1 MRGIREGLACARE
14 RSIGMMLNVLLWHA
28 TPSSLYS
35 AGLMLVLFFLPTAAA
50 VCPHCSG
57 NFASCTY
64 DTNKRCPCVTTVE
77 ANAAIVAGTAG
88 VLTLAAIVKPKFQ
101 RVFSKVALSSLLTL
115 LRRPAPGT
123 PFTIAGDT
131 TGSAIMSAI
140 SYGQISVE
148 AALFQLSDL
157 VEEASSEEEVSKLK
171 SRIECLK
178 VMMPKSGD
186 LNSPSIIDM
195 GIYSYIWARVSEYV
209 SKRVMLDKVS
219 FESRDGSSSSNT
231 GSSSS
236 FVARLH
242 RPRTM
247 PEFAEMINLFIMLC
261 HGLGVTSVMVLTEFF
276 AAAVYDLI
284 RLRGETW
291 QVAHEVM
298 LVMFK
303 RIEDSAGSLT
313 LSTVYDELYL
323 NSVIEE
329 AKHNAAAFFRTR
341 GGDPQLVGSN
351 KYNGKFTSTGKPCP
365 HFNREDPQRAG
376 VSAPHPPDSL
386 LPDGTCKFNHVC
398 NKWVS
403 DKGKNGR
410 CLCSAGS
417 PGHPRFK
424 CDNPNKCNEPAQ

>member
-1 MRGIREGLACARE
+1 
-14 RSIGMMLNVLLWHA
+14 MMSKLNVLLWH
-28 TPSSLYS
+28 TTLISLRS
-35 AGLMLVLFFLPTAAA
+35 IGVMLLLVFLPVVSA
-50 VCPHCSG
+50 VCPHCAG

-64 DTNKRCPCVTTVE
+64 DTDKNCPCVSTVE
-77 ANAAIVAGTAG
+77 ANAAVVAGAAG
-88 VLTLAAIVKPKFQ
+88 ALTLAAIVKPKFQ

-123 PFTIAGDT
+123 PFTITTTT

-157 VEEASSEEEVSKLK
+157 VEGAHGEEEISRLK

-178 VMMPKSGD
+178 VMMPRGGD
-186 LNSPSIIDM
+186 SQSPSVIDM
-195 GIYSYIWARVSEYV
+195 GIYSYVWARVSEYV
-209 SKRVMLDKVS
+209 AKRVMSEKVS
-219 FESRDGSSSSNT
+219 FDSREGSSSSSS
-231 GSSSS
+231 GSSS
-236 FVARLH
+236 FVVRLH
-242 RPRTM
+242 RPRNM
-247 PEFAEMINLFIMLC
+247 NEFAEMINLFVMLC

-276 AAAVYDLI
+276 AAAVFDLI

-303 RIEDSAGSLT
+303 RVEDSAGSLT

-329 AKHNAAAFFRTR
+329 AKQNAAAFFRIR
-341 GGDPQLVGSN
+341 GGDPQPGGG
-351 KYNGKFTSTGKPCP
+351 KFNGKFTSSGKPCP
-365 HFNREDPQRAG
+365 HFNREDPQRQG
-376 VSAPHPPDSL
+376 SSAPHPSDSL
-386 LPDGTCKFNHVC
+386 FQDGTCKFNHIC

-403 DKGKNGR
+403 DKGKGGK
-410 CLCSAGS
+410 CLCTAGS
-417 PGHPRFK
+417 PNHPRFK
-424 CDNPNKCNEPAQ
+424 CDNPNRCNEALQ